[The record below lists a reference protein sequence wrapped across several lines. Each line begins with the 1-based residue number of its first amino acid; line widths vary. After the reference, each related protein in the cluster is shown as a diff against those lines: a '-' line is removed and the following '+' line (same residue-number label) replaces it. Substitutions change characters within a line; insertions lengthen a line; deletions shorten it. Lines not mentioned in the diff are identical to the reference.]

1 MGVVNVIIARTYF
14 QSTIPAELYE
24 TAGLDGASDTQVLLR
39 IVAPLSK
46 PIIAVLI
53 LYYAVGHWNSFFS
66 AMIYL
71 DSPRLYPLQVI
82 LRDHLL
88 QESLSM
94 EEHWDP
100 NAAIYM
106 AKQEV
111 FKYGLIVVDLSTIK
125 YLPTL
130 DIARRL
136 QERGVHFADAPV
148 SGMEARAKEAQ
159 LTVMFGGE
167 EAIFEQVRPVF
178 DAIGNK
184 VIYMGEIGSGQ
195 LTKLTNQLLF
205 NISCAAIAEVL
216 PMAVKLGLDPEKIT
230 QVVTTGTGR
239 SFAAEFFLPLALE
252 GRFDQGYP
260 LKEAYKDM
268 ISAAEICAY
277 SKIPLPLVHSTT
289 TTYQMALND
298 GYGDESKGAMIKV
311 FERILGVKF
320 RKKGGA

>member
-1 MGVVNVIIARTYF
+1 MNKKVGFIGLGTMGKWMALNVMKSGFDLTVFDIDEKAVKSLTDQGAKPGRNPGDLAAQVDWVFLSLPNTEIVEGVIFGQNGLVN
-14 QSTIPAELYE
+14 
-24 TAGLDGASDTQVLLR
+24 GAKS
-39 IVAPLSK
+39 
-46 PIIAVLI
+46 
-53 LYYAVGHWNSFFS
+53 
-66 AMIYL
+66 
-71 DSPRLYPLQVI
+71 
-82 LRDHLL
+82 
-88 QESLSM
+88 
-94 EEHWDP
+94 
-100 NAAIYM
+100 
-106 AKQEV
+106 
-111 FKYGLIVVDLSTIK
+111 GLIVVDLSTIK

-148 SGMEARAKEAQ
+148 SGMEARAREAQ

-167 EAIFEQVRPVF
+167 KAIFERVRPVF
-178 DAIGNK
+178 DAIANK

-216 PMAVKLGLDPEKIT
+216 PMAVKLGLDPEKVT

-277 SKIPLPLVHSTT
+277 RKIPLPLVHSAT
-289 TTYQMALND
+289 TTYQMALTD
-298 GYGDESKGAMIKV
+298 GYGDESKGAMVKV

-320 RKKGGA
+320 RKKGVA